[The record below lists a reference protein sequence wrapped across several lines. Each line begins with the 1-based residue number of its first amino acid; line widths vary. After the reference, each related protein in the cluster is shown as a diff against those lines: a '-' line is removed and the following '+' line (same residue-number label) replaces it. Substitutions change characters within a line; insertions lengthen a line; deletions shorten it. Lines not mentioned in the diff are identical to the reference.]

1 MHKVLGIVV
10 VVGAVAVAVAVA
22 VVEKRITRYICRVY
36 SRCKNKKLGY
46 EIKMLKTYGPF
57 THTLRWAALGWAAL
71 RCAGLR
77 CAELELVVTILR
89 CAVRCCAVFS
99 RESS

>member
-36 SRCKNKKLGY
+36 SRCKKLGY
-46 EIKMLKTYGPF
+46 EIKMLKT
-57 THTLRWAALGWAAL
+57 
-71 RCAGLR
+71 
-77 CAELELVVTILR
+77 
-89 CAVRCCAVFS
+89 
-99 RESS
+99 